1 MIYYPLHA
9 VTIYKSVAKEQRW
22 CHLVSIVWTDSLER
36 TIVGTVY
43 KLFKTLIPPPPPPP
57 PLLPPVTPPQFLG
70 FPYLVAIFFDHLHKQ
85 TLFFPTYQKIE
96 KNGHVC
102 NFHVISSKVKVSFG
116 TFTLQVIFST
126 NRKIGKKMSFLI
138 SILLAEKLSRVSG
151 H

>member
-22 CHLVSIVWTDSLER
+22 CHLVNIVWTDSLER

-85 TLFFPTYQKIE
+85 SFFPTYQKIE